1 MEFRILGPVSVWKDG
16 QEIQLDGS
24 KQRTVLTALLLA
36 RGRVVSDVQ
45 LSNVLWG
52 WNPPATFNAQ
62 IYTYVSR
69 LRRHLGPSVEIV
81 RHRPG
86 YLLRTHSSRFDYEEF
101 ERLTRLGRQDL
112 EENRYDAAGRNFRAA
127 LGLWR
132 GRPLVNVTDHLAD
145 SELPWLTEAGTAAL
159 ESRVETD
166 LHLGRHA
173 ELVAELTALVAE
185 YPVRERLRAQ
195 LMTALYW
202 CERQAD
208 ALAVFHEGRRVLA
221 EELGVDPGPLLTE
234 IHQAILVGEL
244 PPPAPD
250 PAVPDPATGTWSAV
264 GPAMLPPDVADFV
277 GREGQIRELR
287 AMLTDDDPEPAGPS
301 QILVTGAV
309 GTGKSALAVH
319 LAAGCRSTF
328 EDGQLYVDL
337 AGDGG
342 HPKDPD
348 DVLGWFLRALGAE
361 AADIPADRDERM
373 QLYRSQLA
381 RRRVLVLLDNAADDA
396 QVQPLLP
403 GPGQS
408 RTVVTSRSH
417 VAGLDGAHVVE
428 LGLLE
433 PHESR
438 QLLETVIGG
447 CRVAAEP
454 VEAERIVQLCG
465 HLPLAVRIAGIR
477 LAAKRRWP
485 LARLVRRLSDDR
497 RRLGELAVGNLS
509 VRCRLES
516 QYDALNPAAAE
527 AFRLLSVLDVPDF
540 PVWAVAAVLETEEL
554 EAEERLEHL
563 VDLRMIEMTGVDRM
577 GYPRYRYHPLLQAFA
592 REQAQARDSPGR
604 RGSVLNHALSA
615 WSTLAGRTDALLD
628 RWALDALADRG
639 RPRGGRSE
647 PAADPMG
654 WFESEEPA
662 LVALFHQACT
672 SGRHTAAWELAQA
685 MNGFLSL
692 RHLKAQVHGAQQ
704 ALDGIVA
711 G

>member
-1 MEFRILGPVSVWKDG
+1 MEFRILGPVGVWKDG
-16 QEIQLDGS
+16 REIQLDGS

-86 YLLRTHSSRFDYEEF
+86 YLLRIHTARFDYEEF
-101 ERLTRLGRQDL
+101 ERLTQLGRQDL
-112 EENRYDAAGRNFRAA
+112 EDRRYEAAGQNFRAA

-145 SELPWLTEAGTAAL
+145 TELPWLVEAGTAAL

-185 YPVRERLRAQ
+185 HPVRERLRAQ
-195 LMTALYW
+195 LMTALYR

-208 ALAVFHEGRRVLA
+208 ALAVFQQGRRVLA

-234 IHQAILVGEL
+234 THQAILVGRL
-244 PPPAPD
+244 PAPD
-250 PAVPDPATGTWSAV
+250 PAEPDPATGTWSAV

-277 GREGQIRELR
+277 GRESQVRELR
-287 AMLTDDDPEPAGPS
+287 ALLSDDQPAGPS
-301 QILVTGAV
+301 QVLVTGGV

-319 LAAGCRSTF
+319 LAAACRSTF
-328 EDGQLYVDL
+328 ADGQLYVDL
-337 AGDGG
+337 AGDGDR
-342 HPKDPD
+342 PKAPH
-348 DVLGWFLRALGAE
+348 DVLRWFLRALGAE
-361 AADIPADRDERM
+361 EADIPADQDERM

-381 RRRVLVLLDNAADDA
+381 RRRVLVVLDNAADDA

-403 GPGQS
+403 GPGDC

-438 QLLETVIGG
+438 QLLETVIGT

-454 VEAERIVQLCG
+454 VEADRIVQLCG
-465 HLPLAVRIAGIR
+465 HLPLAVRVAGIR

-497 RRLGELAVGNLS
+497 HRLGELTVGNLS
-509 VRCRLES
+509 VRGRLQT
-516 QYDALNPAAAE
+516 QYDALDPAAAE

-540 PVWAVAAVLETEEL
+540 PVWAAAAVLETEEL
-554 EAEERLEHL
+554 EAEQRLEHL

-577 GYPRYRYHPLLQAFA
+577 GYPRYRYHPLLLTFA
-592 REQAQARDSPGR
+592 RERAQVRDSPGH
-604 RGSVLNHALSA
+604 RGLVLNRALSA
-615 WSTLAGRTDALLD
+615 WSGLAARTDALLD
-628 RWALDALADRG
+628 RWALDALTDRG
-639 RPRGGRSE
+639 RPSRRSGRSE
-647 PAADPMG
+647 PVADPMG

-672 SGRHTAAWELAQA
+672 SGRHAAAWELAQS

-704 ALDGIVA
+704 ALDGIA
-711 G
+711 TR